1 MRMTLITDTDQI
13 AHLNELIASY
23 DLGPTTA
30 VGTIAGTTMVQ
41 IELDGT
47 IPRRSELLDRWMTI
61 LTVVDMIAGKIDD
74 RDPLLRLHLRGSLP
88 GFPQVCLTMPYR
100 EAEDATHCTTIRDLI
115 DNQDPDAM
123 IDALSRLDAA

>member
-1 MRMTLITDTDQI
+1 MPVKLITDTDEI
-13 AHLNELIASY
+13 KHLNELITRH

-47 IPRRSELLDRWMTI
+47 ITARSELLDRWMTV
-61 LTVVDMIAGKIDD
+61 LTVNDMVCGKRDN

-88 GFPQVCLTMPYR
+88 GWPHVCLTMSYR
-100 EAEDATHCTTIRDLI
+100 EFEDAAHCATIRDLI
-115 DNQDPDAM
+115 DNQDPDEM